1 MKEKLLRDGI
11 FVEDQTWNDIA
22 SLAKELKIKL
32 PV

>member
-1 MKEKLLRDGI
+1 MKEKLLCEGI
-11 FVEDQTWNDIA
+11 FVEDQTWNELA